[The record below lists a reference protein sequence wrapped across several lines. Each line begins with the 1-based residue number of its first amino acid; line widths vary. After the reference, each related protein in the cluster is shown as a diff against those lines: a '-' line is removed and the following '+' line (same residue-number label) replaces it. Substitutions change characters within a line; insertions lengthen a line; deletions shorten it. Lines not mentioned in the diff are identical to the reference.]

1 MEIVFRL
8 KHQSVQ
14 SRKAWIN
21 SVPNDN
27 DNHDC
32 QHIWR
37 IKRKG
42 QNFRTTINCSYPLY
56 ISYGKHEQL
65 LRQDKRFIMAKRDR
79 LPSL

>member
-1 MEIVFRL
+1 MEIVFPL

-21 SVPNDN
+21 GRTNDN
-27 DNHDC
+27 DDHDHDHDF

-42 QNFRTTINCSYPLY
+42 QRAKGK
-56 ISYGKHEQL
+56 ISAPQ
-65 LRQDKRFIMAKRDR
+65 
-79 LPSL
+79 

>member
-1 MEIVFRL
+1 MCFMEIVFRL

-21 SVPNDN
+21 GRMNDN
-27 DNHDC
+27 DDHDF

-42 QNFRTTINCSYPLY
+42 QNFRTTIIFTL
-56 ISYGKHEQL
+56 Q
-65 LRQDKRFIMAKRDR
+65 
-79 LPSL
+79 

>member
-1 MEIVFRL
+1 MRFMEIVFPL

-27 DNHDC
+27 DNNDC

-37 IKRKG
+37 IERKG
-42 QNFRTTINCSYPLY
+42 QNFRIEI
-56 ISYGKHEQL
+56 ISALQ
-65 LRQDKRFIMAKRDR
+65 
-79 LPSL
+79 

>member
-1 MEIVFRL
+1 MEIVFPL

-21 SVPNDN
+21 GRTNDN
-27 DNHDC
+27 DDHDYDYDYDYDF

-42 QNFRTTINCSYPLY
+42 QR
-56 ISYGKHEQL
+56 
-65 LRQDKRFIMAKRDR
+65 AKF
-79 LPSL
+79 PHYNK

>member
-1 MEIVFRL
+1 MRFMKIVFPL

-21 SVPNDN
+21 GRTNDN
-27 DNHDC
+27 DNHDF

-42 QNFRTTINCSYPLY
+42 QNFCATIIFTL
-56 ISYGKHEQL
+56 Q
-65 LRQDKRFIMAKRDR
+65 
-79 LPSL
+79 